1 MLLPPELRGRLDRLA
16 LSPRGRV
23 QALWSGGHASVR
35 KGESLDFADYRPYV
49 PGDDFR
55 KIDHNLWA
63 RLGQVLVR
71 QYEAEEELPLRL
83 AVDSSASMSLH
94 RKHETALELAAMITY
109 LTLSGG
115 DRVQP
120 VSMPGPGGRPLAVGP
135 SGRHVSAWPAIERW
149 LESLEAAGRAPL
161 SPAIRSLIGGSPTRG
176 PVVLISDLFD
186 DEWERALDSLFIGA
200 GGLVLH
206 VLAREE
212 LSPEFAGDLRLRDIE
227 VGSVVDI
234 STSQEVLSTYRK
246 SLDEFVTGAAD
257 RSRRAGLDYLLVES
271 AAEAAEMAL
280 RALLSAGVV
289 R

>member
-1 MLLPPELRGRLDRLA
+1 MLLAPEVRSRLERLA
-16 LSPRGRV
+16 LAPRGRV

-63 RLGQVLVR
+63 RLGQVLIR

-83 AVDSSASMSLH
+83 AIDSSASMSLH
-94 RKHETALELAAMITY
+94 RKHETALELAAMVAY
-109 LTLSGG
+109 LTLSGR

-120 VSMPGPGGRPLAVGP
+120 VSVPGPGGRMIAVGP
-135 SGRHVSAWPAIERW
+135 SGRHVSAWPDIERW
-149 LESLEAAGRAPL
+149 LESLEPAGRAPL
-161 SPAIRSLIGGSPTRG
+161 SPAIRSLVGGSPTRG

-186 DEWERALDSLFIGA
+186 DEWERALDSLFVGA

-227 VGSVVDI
+227 MGSVVDI
-234 STSQEVLSTYRK
+234 STSAHVINGYRA
-246 SLDEFVTGAAD
+246 SLDEFVAGAAN
-257 RSRRAGLDYLLVES
+257 RARRAGLDYLLVE
-271 AAEAAEMAL
+271 AGADAVEMAL

>member
-1 MLLPPELRGRLDRLA
+1 MLLTHEMRSRLERLA

-23 QALWSGGHASVR
+23 QALWSGGNASVR
-35 KGESLDFADYRPYV
+35 KGESLDFADYRPYA

-63 RLGQVLVR
+63 RLGQVMIR
-71 QYEAEEELPLRL
+71 QFEAEEELPLRL
-83 AVDSSASMSLH
+83 AIDSSASMSLH
-94 RKHETALELAAMITY
+94 HKHETALQLAAMIAY

-120 VSMPGPGGRPLAVGP
+120 VSIPGPAGRAVAIGP
-135 SGRHVSAWPAIERW
+135 SGSHASAWPVIERW
-149 LESLEAAGRAPL
+149 LEGLEAAGRAPL

-186 DEWERALDSLFIGA
+186 DEWERALDALFVGG

-212 LSPEFAGDLRLRDIE
+212 LSPGFAGDLRLRDIE
-227 VGSVVDI
+227 IGTVVDI
-234 STSQEVLSTYRK
+234 STSEEVLNKYRR
-246 SLDEFVTGAAD
+246 SLDEFVSGAAS
-257 RSRRAGLDYLLVES
+257 RARRAGLDYLLVEAS
-271 AAEAAEMAL
+271 PDAAGATL
-280 RALLSAGVV
+280 IALLSAGVV